1 MHLSYALTRL
11 AHTLPGVTLPNPDAV
26 QPPGTGGLV
35 TLLSWLKWGGFAAA
49 IAGLIAGAIM
59 LMVSS
64 RRGEGAE
71 HGKQIGIVL
80 IAVILVG
87 ASTGLVGAI
96 ASA

>member
-1 MHLSYALTRL
+1 MHLLHAYTHL
-11 AHTLPGVTLPNPDAV
+11 AQMIPGVDLPNPPAV

-49 IAGLIAGAIM
+49 IAGIIAGAIM
-59 LMVSS
+59 MMISS
-64 RRGEGAE
+64 RRGEGGE

-87 ASTGLVGAI
+87 ASTGLVGAMV
-96 ASA
+96 SA

>member
-1 MHLSYALTRL
+1 
-11 AHTLPGVTLPNPDAV
+11 
-26 QPPGTGGLV
+26 
-35 TLLSWLKWGGFAAA
+35 
-49 IAGLIAGAIM
+49 M

-80 IAVILVG
+80 IAVIFVG

>member
-1 MHLSYALTRL
+1 MHLSHALTHL
-11 AHTLPGVTLPNPDAV
+11 ALRISGVSLPNPDAV
-26 QPPGTGGLV
+26 QPPGTAGLV

-49 IAGLIAGAIM
+49 IAGIIAGAIM

-87 ASTGLVGAI
+87 ASSGLVGAI